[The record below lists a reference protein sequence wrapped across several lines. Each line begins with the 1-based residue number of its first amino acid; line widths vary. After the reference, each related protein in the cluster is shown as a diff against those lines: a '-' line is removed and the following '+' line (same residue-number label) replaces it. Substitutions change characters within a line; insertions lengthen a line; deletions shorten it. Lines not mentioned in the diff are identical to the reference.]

1 MARSYVS
8 KLREKTRMHQHC
20 LLIAMISVIV
30 TGCGSLAFPLP
41 TPTPGA
47 GIWTLEYVGD
57 CQARDAE
64 TIHITHLDE
73 REIAFDDFRLLRDET
88 GQYTG
93 SASFIA
99 PMPAD
104 GRDIGYIISYSLS
117 PEAGGYAGQQLVVES
132 GGHGIGCPVKLM
144 HREIAGR

>member
-1 MARSYVS
+1 MP
-8 KLREKTRMHQHC
+8 LC
-20 LLIAMISVIV
+20 LCGNHAKIIAALILVIALA
-30 TGCGSLAFPLP
+30 GCGTMETSPSPIPLK
-41 TPTPGA
+41 A

-57 CQARDAE
+57 CQAREAE
-64 TIHITHLDE
+64 TIHITGLDE

-104 GRDIGYIISYSLS
+104 GREIGYIISYSLS
-117 PEAGGYAGQQLVVES
+117 PTADGYAGQQLVVEG
-132 GGHGIGCPVKLM
+132 GGHGIGCPVRLAQ
-144 HREIAGR
+144 RETARP

>member
-1 MARSYVS
+1 MP
-8 KLREKTRMHQHC
+8 LC
-20 LLIAMISVIV
+20 LCGNHAKIIAALILVIALA
-30 TGCGSLAFPLP
+30 GCGTMETSPSPIPLK
-41 TPTPGA
+41 A

-57 CQARDAE
+57 CQAREDE
-64 TIHITHLDE
+64 TIHITDHDE

-104 GRDIGYIISYSLS
+104 GREIGYIISYSLS
-117 PEAGGYAGQQLVVES
+117 PTADGYAGQQLVVEG
-132 GGHGIGCPVKLM
+132 GGHGIGCPVRLAQ
-144 HREIAGR
+144 RETARP